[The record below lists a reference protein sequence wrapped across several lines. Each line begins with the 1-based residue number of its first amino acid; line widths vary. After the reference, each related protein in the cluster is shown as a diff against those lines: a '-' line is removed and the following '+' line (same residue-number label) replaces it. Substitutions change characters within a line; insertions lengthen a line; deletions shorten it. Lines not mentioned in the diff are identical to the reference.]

1 MRAVLALAL
10 KDLHVLARVRSAVFF
25 TYLWPFLVAIMFG
38 VIFAGPGRGSSRI
51 GIAVCDEDRTPASED
66 FIARLQESGNLDIL
80 RAEREEAAALV
91 RRGSRT
97 AAVVLPR
104 GFGETAQRMFYGAP
118 PKVEVLIDPSR
129 KAESAMIEG
138 ILFQQAARAMQRRLS
153 DRAASQAMIQ
163 KSLQDLNAAHDMDP
177 AERTRIT
184 RFLGELDRFLE
195 SRTQEPLSSGTAAEW
210 KPLEIVTTDTAREWS
225 GPRNSFEVT
234 FPQGILWGIIGCVMS
249 FGISIVSERTHG
261 TLQRLQIAPLSRGQ
275 LLAGKAL
282 ACLVSIMIVEAALLA
297 MGRLFFQVRPSSLG
311 LLAVACLIIAV
322 AFVGIMML
330 VSTLGKTEQA
340 AAGAGWAVMLPMAM
354 LGGGMMPLFLMPP
367 WLQAAST
374 ISPVRW
380 SLLALEGALW
390 RRFSPL
396 EMALPCAILLAWGM
410 VCFIAGARTFRSNL

>member
-1 MRAVLALAL
+1 MRAVMALAF
-10 KDLHVLARVRSAVFF
+10 KDLLVLARVRSAVFF

-38 VIFAGPGRGSSRI
+38 VIFAGPGRGSARI

-66 FIARLQESGNLDIL
+66 FAARLAESGNLDIL
-80 RAEREEAAALV
+80 RAERDEAAALV

-104 GFGETAQRMFYGAP
+104 GFGEAAQRMFYGTP
-118 PKVEVLIDPSR
+118 PRVEVLIDPSR

-138 ILFQQAARAMQRRLS
+138 ILFQQTARSMQRRLA
-153 DRAASQAMIQ
+153 DRAASQAMIR
-163 KSLQDLNAAHDMDP
+163 KSLEDLNSARDIDP
-177 AERTRIT
+177 AERARIT
-184 RFLGELDRFLE
+184 RFLGELDRFVG
-195 SRTQEPLSSGTAAEW
+195 SSPREPQTSGAAGEW

-261 TLQRLQIAPLSRGQ
+261 TLQRLQIAPLTRSQ

-282 ACLVSIMIVEAALLA
+282 ACLVSITIVETALLA
-297 MGRLFFQVRPSSLG
+297 LGGLFFQVRPSSLG
-311 LLAVACLIIAV
+311 LLAAACLAISV

-330 VSTLGKTEQA
+330 VSTLGRTEQA

-354 LGGGMMPLFLMPP
+354 LGGGMMPLFLMPS

-390 RRFSPL
+390 RRFSPQ
-396 EMALPCAILLAWGM
+396 EMALPCAVLLALGI
-410 VCFIAGARTFRSNL
+410 VCFLAGARAFRSDS